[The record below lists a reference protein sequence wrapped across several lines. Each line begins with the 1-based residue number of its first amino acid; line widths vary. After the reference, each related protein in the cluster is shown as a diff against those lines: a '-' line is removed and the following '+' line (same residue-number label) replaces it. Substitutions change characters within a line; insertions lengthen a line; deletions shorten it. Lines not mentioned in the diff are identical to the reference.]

1 MTEPNFGLF
10 GIELITMPINK
21 GYGPQVNEIK
31 DKADKCMKEEK
42 WAEAFFHWSHAIK
55 LIPDET
61 EFYFQR
67 SKCFIHTQQYHYA
80 LEDSSALISRG
91 KR

>member
-1 MTEPNFGLF
+1 
-10 GIELITMPINK
+10 MPINK

-31 DKADKCMKEEK
+31 DQADKCMKEEK

-67 SKCFIHTQQYHYA
+67 SKCFILTQQYHYA